1 MKLLIVQKR
10 TFQREV
16 EWRRR
21 EHDLMLLVCSQLVDY
36 VFFKNRIAFLYRW
49 PIHLVISYREVSRY
63 SFQKPVKDR
72 FIVSDILFK
81 KQFIIMFL
89 EPIVFRL
96 SRIQLEQKKF
106 NFEFQNLG
114 Q

>member
-1 MKLLIVQKR
+1 MASKR
-10 TFQREV
+10 ARLNVIGMFAVGRLCLFLKIES
-16 EWRRR
+16 
-21 EHDLMLLVCSQLVDY
+21 H
-36 VFFKNRIAFLYRW
+36 FFMRW
-49 PIHLVISYREVSRY
+49 LIHLVISYREVSRY

-96 SRIQLEQKKF
+96 SRIQLDQKKF